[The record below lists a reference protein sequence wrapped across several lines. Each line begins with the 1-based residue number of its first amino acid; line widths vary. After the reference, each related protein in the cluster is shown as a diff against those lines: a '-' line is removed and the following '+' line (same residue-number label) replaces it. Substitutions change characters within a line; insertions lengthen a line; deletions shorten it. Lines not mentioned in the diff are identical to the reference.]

1 MTNSKS
7 QINFNNQNSKSLR
20 FELLK
25 FGAYLLFGICFLVL
39 SAPIGVNAAATI
51 SLPMNNLGLVGYW
64 NFNSGKGTDIAWD
77 LSGNGNNGKLTSM
90 DPATDWVVG
99 KSGLGTALDFDGSN
113 DYVDMGDTVEPT
125 TAATFSAWFRLSSF
139 GVEDLAIIS
148 KFISADRQYRLTIVN
163 STKILKVEVTN
174 TAGSSDA
181 NRSSSSAVSIGV
193 WYHVVVVFNGTAGTL
208 NLYLDGVLNNGAL
221 GGTVPSQIR
230 NGANTLKVGANAN
243 VNTFFNGL
251 IDEVRIYNRALLAT
265 EIKRLYNLTAP
276 KIATV
281 PLSNGLV
288 GYWDFN
294 SGKGTDIA
302 WDLSGN
308 GNNGRLTSMDPATDW
323 VVGKSGLGT
332 ALDFDGSNDYVQI
345 PTQPFNYPECSIG
358 SCITNNYNLT
368 FSIWFRTS
376 SSGGILGQTESASP
390 PSAPNEYVPA
400 LYVDSGGNIRA
411 SFFWHGDYNQ
421 NTTSGTDYRDNKWH
435 HATAM
440 YTSGVERLYIDGV
453 EVDSQTISQ
462 DPYGNN
468 GYVYLLGAAYTNQ
481 WPSTNNS
488 WYYFSGRLDEV
499 RIYNR
504 ALSADEIKRLY
515 NLTQPKIATVPISN
529 GLVGYWDFNFGKGGA
544 IAFDQSGNNS
554 DGRLTSMDPATDWV
568 MSKPRLGTALDFDAS
583 NDYVDVGS
591 GTLLD
596 NLGPVTISAWIYPRS
611 EGENARSGILVKGD
625 GNGPGI
631 DGLGFRFGSTGDDGT
646 DRTNALTLFVPS
658 SGTDLHV
665 VANDNTVTLN
675 KWQHA
680 VVTWDGST
688 SASGVHIYI
697 DGVEVGYQKTQS
709 AGGVQDD
716 DNTVNMLLGIG
727 VFGANSNTFDGKVDE
742 VRIYDRVLSTDEIKR
757 LYLLGL

>member
-288 GYWDFN
+288 GYWNFN

-332 ALDFDGSNDYVQI
+332 ALDFDGSNDYVDMGTPSTLNLTSNFSLSAWVRISTVANANQI
-345 PTQPFNYPECSIG
+345 ISKGYDALNTQWEMKTTTAGGNVSLQTFVNPSSFGVQSISTLSANTWTHIVGTRDATTWRIYWNGVLDNSNVSTGPTATAEKVAVGAVMSSGAPTQ
-358 SCITNNYNLT
+358 
-368 FSIWFRTS
+368 
-376 SSGGILGQTESASP
+376 
-390 PSAPNEYVPA
+390 
-400 LYVDSGGNIRA
+400 
-411 SFFWHGDYNQ
+411 FFQ
-421 NTTSGTDYRDNKWH
+421 
-435 HATAM
+435 
-440 YTSGVERLYIDGV
+440 L
-453 EVDSQTISQ
+453 
-462 DPYGNN
+462 
-468 GYVYLLGAAYTNQ
+468 
-481 WPSTNNS
+481 
-488 WYYFSGRLDEV
+488 
-499 RIYNR
+499 
-504 ALSADEIKRLY
+504 
-515 NLTQPKIATVPISN
+515 
-529 GLVGYWDFNFGKGGA
+529 
-544 IAFDQSGNNS
+544 
-554 DGRLTSMDPATDWV
+554 
-568 MSKPRLGTALDFDAS
+568 
-583 NDYVDVGS
+583 
-591 GTLLD
+591 
-596 NLGPVTISAWIYPRS
+596 
-611 EGENARSGILVKGD
+611 
-625 GNGPGI
+625 
-631 DGLGFRFGSTGDDGT
+631 
-646 DRTNALTLFVPS
+646 
-658 SGTDLHV
+658 
-665 VANDNTVTLN
+665 
-675 KWQHA
+675 
-680 VVTWDGST
+680 
-688 SASGVHIYI
+688 
-697 DGVEVGYQKTQS
+697 
-709 AGGVQDD
+709 
-716 DNTVNMLLGIG
+716 
-727 VFGANSNTFDGKVDE
+727 
-742 VRIYDRVLSTDEIKR
+742 
-757 LYLLGL
+757 